1 MEEISWRQ
9 KSRVLWLK
17 EGDSSKFFHHLANSH
32 HSANTIGQLSI
43 NEDLSTNQEAI
54 KEHIA
59 QFYEQLYMECGYR
72 HPLLDGL
79 QFSSINEEDVE
90 LLEKPFY
97 DIEVFNILIGDIE
110 VFNMVMGFNGDKVPG
125 LDGFPLAFFQSCWS
139 IVRNDVM
146 VVFQEFYEQG
156 KFVLMQP
163 L

>member
-1 MEEISWRQ
+1 MEEINWRQ

-72 HPLLDGL
+72 PPLLDGL

-110 VFNMVMGFNGDKVPG
+110 VFNMVMGFNGDKVPR

-156 KFVLMQP
+156 KFVLVQP